1 MFNKNI
7 TISRVLMTLLFA
19 GFLFSCSVVTAFA
32 QKQIVPKVEVNARVG
47 IGVSH
52 TPQYVSPVVYDDCLT
67 VLGRVQPQTW
77 VGVEAS
83 VSSFR
88 FNMPADKLSL
98 KNPYSR
104 MLFVGPSLFYKYG
117 GGNGWEII
125 EGLSMGYTYLFP
137 NKDLQA
143 PSSEYETLLKAQHG
157 FGMNISSE
165 FRYAY
170 RNVSYVGLGYK
181 VQMRGLLVGE
191 SDSKQRRGLFSGIPF
206 ISIGFRF

>member
-32 QKQIVPKVEVNARVG
+32 QKQIVPKVEVNARAGV
-47 IGVSH
+47 GVSL
-52 TPQYVSPVVYDDCLT
+52 TPQYVSPVVYDEGLT
-67 VLGRVQPQTW
+67 VLGRIKPQTW

-83 VSSFR
+83 LSSFR

-98 KNPYSR
+98 KNPYSS
-104 MLFVGPSLFYKYG
+104 MLFIGPSLFYKYE

-143 PSSEYETLLKAQHG
+143 PYAEYEALLKAQHG

-181 VQMRGLLVGE
+181 FQMRGLLVGE
-191 SDSKQRRGLFSGIPF
+191 ADSQQRRGLISGIPF

>member
-1 MFNKNI
+1 MRRIRLFIYI
-7 TISRVLMTLLFA
+7 TIILL
-19 GFLFSCSVVTAFA
+19 LPCSVVTAFA
-32 QKQIVPKVEVNARVG
+32 QKQIVPKVEVNARAGVG
-47 IGVSH
+47 ASL
-52 TPQYVSPVVYDDCLT
+52 TPQYVSPVVYDVGLT
-67 VLGRVQPQTW
+67 VLGRIKPQTW

-83 VSSFR
+83 LSSFR
-88 FNMPADKLSL
+88 FNMPANKLSL
-98 KNPYSR
+98 KNPYSS

-181 VQMRGLLVGE
+181 FQMRGLLVGE
-191 SDSKQRRGLFSGIPF
+191 AGSQQRQGLFSGIPF
-206 ISIGFRF
+206 ISVGFRF

>member
-32 QKQIVPKVEVNARVG
+32 QKKIVPKVEVNARVG
-47 IGVSH
+47 VGASL
-52 TPQYVSPVVYDDCLT
+52 TPQYVSPMVYDVGLT
-67 VLGRVQPQTW
+67 VLGRIKPQTW

-88 FNMPADKLSL
+88 FNMPANKLSL
-98 KNPYSR
+98 KNPYSS
-104 MLFVGPSLFYKYG
+104 MLFIGPSFFYKYG
-117 GGNGWEII
+117 GGNGWEVVG
-125 EGLSMGYTYLFP
+125 GLSIGYTYLFP

-143 PSSEYETLLKAQHG
+143 PSSEYEALLKAQHG
-157 FGMNISSE
+157 CGLNFSSE

-181 VQMRGLLVGE
+181 FQMRGLLVGE
-191 SDSKQRRGLFSGIPF
+191 ADSQQRRGLFSGIPF
-206 ISIGFRF
+206 ISLGFRF

>member
-32 QKQIVPKVEVNARVG
+32 QKQIVPKVEVNARTGV
-47 IGVSH
+47 GVSL

-125 EGLSMGYTYLFP
+125 E
-137 NKDLQA
+137 
-143 PSSEYETLLKAQHG
+143 YETLLKAQHG

-165 FRYAY
+165 FCYAY

-206 ISIGFRF
+206 VTIGFRF

>member
-32 QKQIVPKVEVNARVG
+32 QKQIVPKVEVNARAGV
-47 IGVSH
+47 GVSL
-52 TPQYVSPVVYDDCLT
+52 TPQYVSPVVYDDGLT
-67 VLGRVQPQTW
+67 VLGRIKPQTW

-98 KNPYSR
+98 KNPFSR
-104 MLFVGPSLFYKYG
+104 MLFIGPSLFSKYNG
-117 GGNGWEII
+117 SNGWEIV
-125 EGLSMGYTYLFP
+125 GGFSFGYTYLFP

-143 PSSEYETLLKAQHG
+143 PSAEYEALLKAQHG

-181 VQMRGLLVGE
+181 FQMRGLLVGE
-191 SDSKQRRGLFSGIPF
+191 ADSQQRQGLFSGIPF

>member
-1 MFNKNI
+1 
-7 TISRVLMTLLFA
+7 MTLLFA

-32 QKQIVPKVEVNARVG
+32 QKQIVPKVEVNARAG
-47 IGVSH
+47 IGVSQ
-52 TPQYVSPVVYDDCLT
+52 TPQYVSPVVYDVGLT
-67 VLGRVQPQTW
+67 ILGRINPQTW

-88 FNMPADKLSL
+88 FDMPADKLSL
-98 KNPYSR
+98 KNPYSS
-104 MLFVGPSLFYKYG
+104 MLFIGPSLIYKYG
-117 GGNGWEII
+117 GGNGWEIV

-143 PSSEYETLLKAQHG
+143 PSSEYEALLKAQHG
-157 FGMNISSE
+157 CGLNFSSE
-165 FRYAY
+165 FRYTY

-181 VQMRGLLVGE
+181 FQMRGLLVGE
-191 SDSKQRRGLFSGIPF
+191 AGSQQRQGLFSGIPF